1 MSAEALPP
9 SQTEPDP
16 TDRAA
21 LLAGLRARIARLDPG
36 LAGFDTAGRA
46 TLPLSP
52 ELDAHLPWN
61 GLPLAGLHEV
71 LSAEPGAA
79 MGFAALLM
87 ARAQAALPGRS
98 VLWIAPE
105 PDAYPPGLAR
115 LGLSAASLI
124 LVRAPRPADAL
135 WAAEEGLRC
144 PAIGAVLTFGDVPDL
159 TAARRLQLAAETGG
173 GIGLLLRPDDASP
186 GPTSALTRW
195 RLSATPSP
203 QAGPHHLGE
212 PAWEIAL
219 LRARGGR
226 PGAWVGEW
234 DAARGELRTLAP
246 AQSVPAVRRR
256 RA

>member
-1 MSAEALPP
+1 MSAEAPL
-9 SQTEPDP
+9 PDP

-36 LAGFDTAGRA
+36 LAGVAGRA

-52 ELDAHLPWN
+52 ELDGHLPWN

-79 MGFAALLM
+79 IGFSALLL

-144 PAIGAVLTFGDVPDL
+144 PAIGAALLFGAAPDL

-173 GIGLLLRPDDASP
+173 GIGLLLRTDDENP
-186 GPTSALTRW
+186 GPTAALTRW
-195 RLSATPSP
+195 RLSARPSP
-203 QAGPHHLGE
+203 EAGPHHLGE
-212 PAWEIAL
+212 PGWEIAL

-226 PGAWVGEW
+226 PGNWIGEW

-246 AQSVPAVRRR
+246 VQASAPGKKR

>member
-1 MSAEALPP
+1 MTIEAPL
-9 SQTEPDP
+9 PDP

-21 LLAGLRARIARLDPG
+21 LLAGLRARIARLDPS
-36 LAGFDTAGRA
+36 LATAASGRA
-46 TLPLSP
+46 ALPLSP

-71 LSAEPGAA
+71 LTTEPGAA
-79 MGFAALLM
+79 IGFSALLL

-115 LGLSAASLI
+115 LGLSAAGLI
-124 LVRAPRPADAL
+124 LVRAPRQADGL

-144 PAIGAVLTFGDVPDL
+144 PAIGGVLLFGAAPDL

-173 GIGLLLRPDDASP
+173 GIGLLLRADDENP
-186 GPTSALTRW
+186 GPTAALTRW
-195 RLSATPSP
+195 RLAARASP
-203 QAGPHHLGE
+203 EAGPHHLGE
-212 PAWEIAL
+212 PGWEIAL

-226 PGAWVGEW
+226 PGAWLGEW

-246 AQSVPAVRRR
+246 AQAAPVARTK

>member
-1 MSAEALPP
+1 MPAEAPLPHL
-9 SQTEPDP
+9 TEPDP

-21 LLAGLRARIARLDPG
+21 LLAGLRARIARLDSG
-36 LAGFDTAGRA
+36 LAGFGTGRA
-46 TLPLSP
+46 SLSLSP

-79 MGFAALLM
+79 IGFSALLL

-105 PDAYPPGLAR
+105 PDAYPPGLASI
-115 LGLSAASLI
+115 GLSAASLI
-124 LVRAPRPADAL
+124 LVRASRPADAL

-144 PAIGAVLTFGDVPDL
+144 PAIGAALLFGAAPDL

-173 GIGLLLRPDDASP
+173 GIGLLLRPDDESP
-186 GPTSALTRW
+186 GPTAALTRW
-195 RLSATPSP
+195 RLSARASP
-203 QAGPHHLGE
+203 EAGPHHLGE
-212 PAWEIAL
+212 PGWEIAL

-226 PGAWVGEW
+226 PGAWVSEW

-246 AQSVPAVRRR
+246 AQTVPAAKRR

>member
-1 MSAEALPP
+1 MTQPDAAPLPD
-9 SQTEPDP
+9 SM
-16 TDRAA
+16 DRDA

-36 LAGFDTAGRA
+36 LAGFGAGRA

-71 LSAEPGAA
+71 LAAEPGAG
-79 MGFAALLM
+79 MGFSALIL

-98 VLWIAPE
+98 ILWIASE
-105 PDAYPPGLAR
+105 PDAYPPGLAS

-124 LVRAPRPADAL
+124 LVRAARPADAL
-135 WAAEEGLRC
+135 WAAEEGLRS
-144 PAIGAVLTFGDVPDL
+144 PSIGAALIFGAVPDL

-173 GIGLLLRPDDASP
+173 GIGLLLRSDDQSP
-186 GPTSALTRW
+186 GPTAALTRW
-195 RLSATPSP
+195 RLSARPSP
-203 QAGPHHLGE
+203 EATPHHLGE
-212 PAWEIAL
+212 PGWEIAL

-226 PGAWVGEW
+226 PGTWAGEW
-234 DAARGELRTLAP
+234 NAARGELTTLAP
-246 AQSVPAVRRR
+246 AQAASIKRR